1 MRNSSGIQPFF
12 PRSQEKAD
20 PPDNSNMASEDNAS
34 VQPSPDRNSEVSG
47 NLDGLMQLMSQ
58 MPNKTDLQNW
68 GTDLKHAIHAETAVL
83 QQEIAVVRVTLED
96 LEGRIT
102 HNDTATDLNT
112 KILLKHDQ
120 AILDLRRHTDNLKNR
135 SRRCNI
141 RIRGVPESV
150 PIEELHDM
158 ALKLFLEVL
167 NVTEPPTIEDILC
180 CLACFEIKEQILQ
193 KARTIDG
200 IHFEDNVINLY
211 QDLSASTI
219 MQRRLLKP
227 LTLVLREQ
235 SISFKWGFPFAL
247 MAHKG
252 GKTFALRYP
261 SEDILQ
267 FCQQLDIRPIEL
279 QDWRNYVLGT
289 EEDKPLS
296 SNQAALANQN
306 PRLDVTPPRHWRKC
320 LNNFSQ
326 TRTVNLRNSLH
337 ESRSYDRLW
346 DQLYLALFF
355 KLLFVAVTQT

>member
-1 MRNSSGIQPFF
+1 
-12 PRSQEKAD
+12 
-20 PPDNSNMASEDNAS
+20 
-34 VQPSPDRNSEVSG
+34 
-47 NLDGLMQLMSQ
+47 MQLMSQ

-68 GTDLKHAIHAETAVL
+68 GTDLKHAIHAEIAAVG
-83 QQEIAVVRVTLED
+83 VTLED

-112 KILLKHDQ
+112 KILQKHDQ
-120 AILDLRRHTDNLKNR
+120 AILDLRRHTDDLENR

-150 PIEELHDM
+150 PIEELCDM
-158 ALKLFLEVL
+158 ALKLFLEG
-167 NVTEPPTIEDILC
+167 ILC
-180 CLACFEIKEQILQ
+180 CLVRFEIKEQILQ
-193 KARTIDG
+193 KARTING
-200 IHFEDNVINLY
+200 IHFEDNAINLY

-219 MQRRLLKP
+219 TQHRLLKP

-235 SISFKWGFPFAL
+235 SISYKWGFPFAL

-261 SEDILQ
+261 SDILQ

-289 EEDKPLS
+289 EEDELLS

-306 PRLDVTPPRHWRKC
+306 PRLDATPPRQWRKR
-320 LNNFSQ
+320 LNTFSL
-326 TRTVNLRNSLH
+326 TRPVNPPSSKKHL
-337 ESRSYDRLW
+337 
-346 DQLYLALFF
+346 
-355 KLLFVAVTQT
+355 T